1 MLATALAHGSHT
13 TSAVNCSSPKPI
25 GNDRIKKHK
34 KQSDSRKAAGTFN
47 DGIRNL
53 STSTPLPKSKRPK
66 LQVPVPC
73 HQEDNTTSNKGV
85 ETFAVDKLLRQ
96 LVERRFQPFK

>member
-13 TSAVNCSSPKPI
+13 TSAGNCSSPKVI
-25 GNDRIKKHK
+25 DNARIKKHK

-47 DGIRNL
+47 DGINNL
-53 STSTPLPKSKRPK
+53 STSTPIPKSKRPK

-73 HQEDNTTSNKGV
+73 HQEDNATSNESV

>member
-1 MLATALAHGSHT
+1 MLATALAHGSHP
-13 TSAVNCSSPKPI
+13 TSASNCSSPKLI

-53 STSTPLPKSKRPK
+53 STSTPITKSKRPK

-73 HQEDNTTSNKGV
+73 QEDDTTSNKSV